1 MTDAKRKKLAFVASP
16 EAAAEAARDAL
27 SARYDGVAAEDAD
40 VIIALGGDGLMLAS
54 LHRFMD
60 EGKPIFGM
68 HHGSVGFLM
77 NKFDEEG
84 LAERVA
90 EAKMTP
96 LHPLEMTA
104 IDADGKTHKALAINE
119 VSLLR
124 MKAQAA
130 KLQIAIDGKTRME
143 ELICDGALLATPA
156 GSTAYNLSAHGPILP
171 IDAKLLALTPI
182 SAFRPRRWRGAL
194 LPENAKVTFTALEAD
209 KRPISAVADHTEFRN
224 VVEVSVRQSKAHNL
238 LMLFDKD
245 HSLDER
251 ILAEQ
256 FVP

>member
-1 MTDAKRKKLAFVASP
+1 VTDAKRKKLAFVANH

-96 LHPLEMTA
+96 LH
-104 IDADGKTHKALAINE
+104 
-119 VSLLR
+119 
-124 MKAQAA
+124 
-130 KLQIAIDGKTRME
+130 
-143 ELICDGALLATPA
+143 A
-156 GSTAYNLSAHGPILP
+156 GNDRH
-171 IDAKLLALTPI
+171 
-182 SAFRPRRWRGAL
+182 RRRW
-194 LPENAKVTFTALEAD
+194 
-209 KRPISAVADHTEFRN
+209 
-224 VVEVSVRQSKAHNL
+224 
-238 LMLFDKD
+238 
-245 HSLDER
+245 
-251 ILAEQ
+251 
-256 FVP
+256 